1 MKKMLVLM
9 LMLLFVLPFSSYGQD
24 KSKETKKSDSS
35 QIAVDSDQ
43 YIIGPE
49 DVLYIHI
56 WKEEAMTKTV
66 PVRMDGNISLPL
78 LDDVRAEGLTPLQ
91 LKEVLIK
98 KLKEKIENP
107 SVSVTVMEANS
118 FKVFVIGEVKNPG
131 VVRLRSKTTFLQL
144 LTMVGGLNEWAN
156 QKKIMVIRKEK
167 DADKRFYINYKK
179 VINGDEADIELLRGD
194 RIVVP

>member
-1 MKKMLVLM
+1 MKKTIALV
-9 LMLLFVLPFSSYGQD
+9 LMLLFVLPFASFGQD
-24 KSKETKKSDSS
+24 KSKETKKGDSGR
-35 QIAVDSDQ
+35 IAADSDQ

-66 PVRMDGNISLPL
+66 PVRMDGMISLPL
-78 LDDVRAEGLTPLQ
+78 LDDIKADGLTPLQ
-91 LKEVLIK
+91 LKEALIK

-131 VVRLRSKTTFLQL
+131 VVRLRAKTTFLQL
-144 LTMVGGLNEWAN
+144 ITMIGGFNEWAN
-156 QKKIMVIRKEK
+156 QKKILVIRKEK

-179 VINGDEADIELLRGD
+179 VISGDQADIELLRGD
-194 RIVVP
+194 RIVVE